1 LLSDTDYLRENA
13 VQRVGMDERDEMAPE
28 AGTRLAVEDLR
39 TLGGE
44 LVDRGGDIADGDADV
59 VHPGP
64 SAGEKAPDVGVR
76 PERRDEL
83 DATVAEAQIDG
94 LDPLGLQPAAELDL
108 RAEERPV
115 CLHGRVEVLDREG
128 DVVHGA
134 HVHATDP
141 NDSVS
146 P

>member
-13 VQRVGMDERDEMAPE
+13 VKRVGMDERDEMAAE

-39 TLGGE
+39 TLGRK
-44 LVDRGGDIADGDADV
+44 LVDCGGDIADGDADV

-64 SAGEKAPDVGVR
+64 AAGEKAPDVGIR
-76 PERRDEL
+76 SERRDEL
-83 DATVAEAQIDG
+83 DATVAQAEVDG
-94 LDPLGLQPAAELDL
+94 LDALGLQPAAELDL

-115 CLHGRVEVLDREG
+115 RLHGRVEVLDREG

>member
-13 VQRVGMDERDEMAPE
+13 VQRVGMDERDEMAAE
-28 AGTRLAVEDLR
+28 AGTWLAIEDLR
-39 TLGGE
+39 TLGSE
-44 LVDRGGDIADGDADV
+44 LVDRRGDIADGDADV

-64 SAGEKAPDVGVR
+64 AAGEKAPDVGVR

-83 DATVAEAQIDG
+83 DATVAQAEIDG
-94 LDPLGLQPAAELDL
+94 LDALGLQPVAELDL
-108 RAEERPV
+108 RTEERPV
-115 CLHGRVEVLDREG
+115 RLHGRVEILDRES